1 MVDLVPRLSLHCHI
15 FCLCSPLFGNKD
27 GVLVQDRMIKCAY
40 MDQNRDK
47 RAIKS
52 DRGHKRNVFWGSFV
66 HTLAR
71 AQAPLGPCLKN
82 VTLMDGAKTG
92 LKVRVCVPTVKSA
105 PRNRIRSPFPKS
117 QKHLVTSLL

>member
-27 GVLVQDRMIKCAY
+27 GVLVQDRTIKCAY

-52 DRGHKRNVFWGSFV
+52 DRGIKGMYFGDRLSIPWPGHRPS
-66 HTLAR
+66 L
-71 AQAPLGPCLKN
+71 
-82 VTLMDGAKTG
+82 
-92 LKVRVCVPTVKSA
+92 VPV
-105 PRNRIRSPFPKS
+105 
-117 QKHLVTSLL
+117 